1 MRWIW
6 IDRFTELVRGERA
19 VAIKCISRAEDHL
32 QDHFDGDPQLPA
44 SLMIEGMAQTAGI
57 LLGHANDF
65 EHLVI
70 LAKIPKVSFH
80 RVAYPGDV
88 LRYEAIVQTLGEQG
102 GTCTIEATL
111 DNGPEAGAAVAEAE
125 ILFAHLDPDDPDYK
139 GADQRNFVFTSNLLQ
154 VMD

>member
-6 IDRFTELVRGERA
+6 IDRFSEFVRGERA
-19 VAIKCISRAEDHL
+19 VAIKCVTRAEDHL
-32 QDHFDGDPQLPA
+32 RDHFHLDPQMPA

-70 LAKIPKVSFH
+70 LAKIPKITFH
-80 RVAYPGDV
+80 RTVYPGDV
-88 LRYEAIVQTLGEQG
+88 VQYEAIVQTLGEQG
-102 GTCTIEATL
+102 GTCDVTATIAY
-111 DNGPEAGAAVAEAE
+111 GPEAGALIAEGE

>member
-6 IDRFTELVRGERA
+6 IDRFEELVRGERA
-19 VAIKCISRAEDHL
+19 AAIKCVSRGEAHL
-32 QDHFDGDPQLPA
+32 TDHFEGDPQLPA

-57 LLGHANDF
+57 LLGQTTDF
-65 EHLVI
+65 KHLVV
-70 LAKIPKVSFH
+70 LAKVPRATFH
-80 RVAYPGDV
+80 RIAYPGDV
-88 LRYEAIVQTLGEQG
+88 VRYEAVIQTLTEQG
-102 GTCTIEATL
+102 GSCDVTATL
-111 DNGPEAGAAVAEAE
+111 ANGPEAGAAVAEAE